1 MCCICACFFLA
12 INICFLEKSVYTQ
25 EVLAVVL
32 QQLLEQ
38 SSVPVLFM
46 RTVSVELYSRYICT
60 YYICIIQSSNSPSD
74 KAICVP
80 LYNLPAHPSI
90 ECWTS

>member
-1 MCCICACFFLA
+1 MIEMCYICACFFPA

-38 SSVPVLFM
+38 ASVPVLFM
-46 RTVSVELYSRYICT
+46 RTVSLEL
-60 YYICIIQSSNSPSD
+60 
-74 KAICVP
+74 
-80 LYNLPAHPSI
+80 
-90 ECWTS
+90 